1 MLYQAV
7 DYLPRTWEQAKI
19 NTATAMVLP
28 LQAAFYVSPNSSFIV
43 PVKAKEMMVS
53 DVFQYDARLNF
64 VHWKDTN
71 DPSLLQWKRAPST
84 VFRGLASGKLKF
96 QPYFVPVC
104 SPSPPVDADV
114 SFAPLVNQFRLQ
126 DGLGQN
132 ISAGRNCVDKT
143 TPSLEEYLCCPLEV
157 FLVFSSDLHPTKK
170 CSLPLHN
177 GLHSAS

>member
-1 MLYQAV
+1 MLYRAV

-28 LQAAFYVSPNSSFIV
+28 LQAAVYIPPNSSFVV
-43 PVKAKEMMVS
+43 PVKVEEMMVS

-104 SPSPPVDADV
+104 SPSPPVDSDV

-126 DGLGQN
+126 DGKALGNVQV
-132 ISAGRNCVDKT
+132 SAKT
-143 TPSLEEYLCCPLEV
+143 FRLAVIASL
-157 FLVFSSDLHPTKK
+157 
-170 CSLPLHN
+170 
-177 GLHSAS
+177 